1 MNKGIAGEEAVY
13 ANRREGHWF
22 VAARHRDPRTPAVVA
37 RLRGPSSRRSA
48 ARRPRPPEASFGV
61 HGGKKASER
70 ASSRPYE
77 LELGEVVEGSWI
89 AGIPFERFGGGRLTR
104 TGGTL
109 ILTNRRLLFEPLK
122 LPAAG
127 SHGLVTLL
135 KLLANLG
142 RGDVP
147 VSDIGTHGIGTALEL
162 LVNLDRGGVPLSDI
176 SHVEAMPGKLP
187 HLRIVSKAGDAAVFF
202 VAERRTATP
211 WGRQN
216 YDARDDAMRRIT
228 TALERVV
235 R

>member
-1 MNKGIAGEEAVY
+1 M
-13 ANRREGHWF
+13 
-22 VAARHRDPRTPAVVA
+22 
-37 RLRGPSSRRSA
+37 LRGGRA
-48 ARRPRPPEASFGV
+48 T
-61 HGGKKASER
+61 ER
-70 ASSRPYE
+70 ARSKAYE
-77 LELGEVVEGSWI
+77 LGPDEVVEGSWI

-127 SHGLVTLL
+127 SHGLVAPL

-147 VSDIGTHGIGTALEL
+147 VADIGTHGIGTALEL

-187 HLRIVSKAGDAAVFF
+187 RLRVVSKAGDAAVFF
-202 VAERRTATP
+202 VAERRMTTP

-216 YDARDDAMRRIT
+216 SDARDDAMRRVT
-228 TALERVV
+228 TALERLSHSS
-235 R
+235 